1 MELHVAEDCHYT
13 PVCYEATCS
22 FHCFLSLKFDT
33 LFLLKIKLNI
43 PVLFIKPSDFL
54 LIFLRVAN
62 LLNLNPSNPDKCYLY
77 PRVTKL
83 NLQQK
88 YQAWNQSGKYI
99 K

>member
-13 PVCYEATCS
+13 LVCYEATCS
-22 FHCFLSLKFDT
+22 FHCFLSL

-43 PVLFIKPSDFL
+43 PVLFIKQIDFL
-54 LIFLRVAN
+54 SIFSRVAN
-62 LLNLNPSNPDKCYLY
+62 LLNLKPSNPDKCYLY
-77 PRVTKL
+77 PGVTEL

-88 YQAWNQSGKYI
+88 YQTWNQSEKYI